1 MMTSAQVVETSQ
13 SQSNNP
19 SQDYTRL
26 DDHTFKLQ
34 TPTYDM
40 TPGFKPFTYQS
51 NRSFTIHPRGNP
63 PGIWTFEDRLV
74 QIPSP
79 WGKKA
84 VRMPHQLVQKY
95 LSSKANLYV
104 FNQTLFTLFRERYAM
119 LTPSDFFWRPFRKS
133 YSLTKAKFYL
143 VNPLNLSCQN
153 RKNPQEYYNRT
164 RDKSGSNSPPFQGNV
179 QVPPIPSTNA
189 QPNAQGMPGG
199 WLLKL
204 QFDRYITIINL

>member
-40 TPGFKPFTYQS
+40 TPGFKPFMYQS
-51 NRSFTIHPRGNP
+51 KQSFTIHPPGNP
-63 PGIWTFEDRLV
+63 PGIWTFEDWLV

-79 WGKKA
+79 RGKKA
-84 VRMPHQLVQKY
+84 FRMPHQLVLKY
-95 LSSKANLYV
+95 LSSKTNLYI
-104 FNQTLFTLFRERYAM
+104 FNQTLFTLFRERYAV
-119 LTPSDFFWRPFRKS
+119 LTPSDFFWRPFWKS

-143 VNPLNLSCQN
+143 VNPLNLAKTEKTHRC
-153 RKNPQEYYNRT
+153 
-164 RDKSGSNSPPFQGNV
+164 
-179 QVPPIPSTNA
+179 
-189 QPNAQGMPGG
+189 
-199 WLLKL
+199 
-204 QFDRYITIINL
+204 ITIEQEINPVQILHPSKATFKFPPSWAQYTAKCPGYAWGVVV